1 MTSWQPQQPRQ
12 AWLKLAGTLFMLLT
26 AALEISVIYWWGK
39 SSFQNEL
46 KGKLKKKKLEE
57 IHTTWLLS
65 AWLWFPRQPQVVQD
79 GSRGICLAPLS
90 AWSAWDNTAASFM
103 QPILLCGWGY
113 MIYIPPLPLILL
125 TLSTNTRQL
134 FSNFFLYNTSNC
146 FSQCRLS

>member
-1 MTSWQPQQPRQ
+1 MAATTTQASLVKASWDTFHASDCSIRNICN
-12 AWLKLAGTLFMLLT
+12 LLVRKELFPEWT
-26 AALEISVIYWWGK
+26 ERK
-39 SSFQNEL
+39 TE
-46 KGKLKKKKLEE
+46 KKKLEE

-134 FSNFFLYNTSNC
+134 FSKFFLYNTSNC